1 MVIVMTDQSRGYST
15 AFGNT
20 PWIYLIVLS
29 LALTKQTNRKKCDFM
44 VGLLQYEA
52 KRLWSISVN
61 SASIDREFGEE
72 IEQAINDFWRW
83 NQW

>member
-29 LALTKQTNRKKCDFM
+29 LALTNQTNRKK
-44 VGLLQYEA
+44 LLFYGW
-52 KRLWSISVN
+52 LVTV
-61 SASIDREFGEE
+61 
-72 IEQAINDFWRW
+72 
-83 NQW
+83 